1 MLRKLICW
9 TMIVMFPAA
18 LMASDSGAAMLHARG
33 AAWLN
38 GGTVPSSSAIFPGD
52 LVQTQANS
60 VVNINSAGSSVT
72 VLSDSLVKYEGN
84 AVSVEHGRVTVA
96 TSKGMATR
104 LGDVTVAPV
113 SNAWT
118 EFEVTDVDG
127 KVQVVARKGDVS
139 ISDGGQSNTLPEGQQ
154 ATRDESNQHK
164 RDKRRAGAAAPAGEG
179 GWLDSPWVIGG
190 TLGAM
195 GGVAVW
201 LILEDQE
208 PFSPSKP

>member
-1 MLRKLICW
+1 MYRKLICW
-9 TMIVMFPAA
+9 TMIAVFPVA
-18 LMASDSGAAMLHARG
+18 LMAADSGAAMLHARG
-33 AAWLN
+33 TAWLN
-38 GGTVPSSSAIFPGD
+38 GSTVPNSSAIFPGD
-52 LVQTQANS
+52 LVQTQSNS
-60 VVNINSAGSSVT
+60 VVSINSSGSSVT

-113 SNAWT
+113 SSTWT
-118 EFEVTDVDG
+118 EFDVTDVDG

-139 ISDGGQSNTLPEGQQ
+139 INDGGQSNTLPEGQQ
-154 ATRDESNQHK
+154 ATRDESNDHK
-164 RDKRRAGAAAPAGEG
+164 KDKRRAAAAPAGQG
-179 GWLDSPWVIGG
+179 GWLDSPWVIGS
-190 TLGAM
+190 TLGVM

-201 LILEDQE
+201 LILEDQQ

>member
-1 MLRKLICW
+1 MFRKLICW
-9 TMIVMFPAA
+9 TMIAVFPAA
-18 LMASDSGAAMLHARG
+18 LMAADSGAAMLHAKG
-33 AAWLN
+33 TAWVN
-38 GGTVPSSSAIFPGD
+38 GSTVPNSSAIFPGD

-60 VVNINSAGSSVT
+60 VVNINSSGSSVT
-72 VLSDSLVKYEGN
+72 VLSDSVVKYEGN

-113 SNAWT
+113 SNTWT
-118 EFEVTDVDG
+118 EFDVTDVDG
-127 KVQVVARKGDVS
+127 RVQVVARKGDVS
-139 ISDGGQSNTLPEGQQ
+139 INDGGQSNTLPEGQQ
-154 ATRDESNQHK
+154 ATRDESNDRK
-164 RDKRRAGAAAPAGEG
+164 KDKRRAGAAAPAGQG